1 MLGLEQKLGSRLV
14 IYADDLVILC
24 RRGKAE
30 EALASLHAIMGKL
43 KLEVNAEKTRI
54 CKMPDGTFDFLG
66 YTFGGRILRKPA
78 RPVWPIGPRRRVSG
92 AWWRKSM
99 R

>member
-1 MLGLEQKLGSRLV
+1 MKSLKELLKLGSRLV

-30 EALASLHAIMGKL
+30 EALAYLHTIMGKL

-54 CKMPDGTFDFLG
+54 CKMPEENLLQ
-66 YTFGGRILRKPA
+66 TFG
-78 RPVWPIGPRRRVSG
+78 
-92 AWWRKSM
+92 
-99 R
+99 

>member
-1 MLGLEQKLGSRLV
+1 MQAR
-14 IYADDLVILC
+14 
-24 RRGKAE
+24 KAE

-54 CKMPDGTFDFLG
+54 YKMPNGTFDFLG
-66 YTFGGRILRKPA
+66 YTFGRAYSSKTGQA
-78 RPVWPIGPRRRVSG
+78 RLAYWPSKKISG